1 MRRVCRALA
10 SLAMGVTLAAATTA
24 AAPAMPSTGTQD
36 PHDQLAQREAL
47 YQSELERN
55 LQLRNQRLRES
66 LAERD
71 QLVQRLALGQ
81 SEPEHNLATARAAR
95 VIAAQPAARTDSA
108 ASSPGVDVFA
118 TLLLGLV
125 GACSAVPRPRS
136 AGPPRPADGCIG
148 RLPAPEPVPKV

>member
-1 MRRVCRALA
+1 MARICRALA

-24 AAPAMPSTGTQD
+24 MAPTGTQD
-36 PHDQLAQREAL
+36 PHDQLAQRKAL
-47 YQSELERN
+47 Y
-55 LQLRNQRLRES
+55 
-66 LAERD
+66 
-71 QLVQRLALGQ
+71 Q

-108 ASSPGVDVFA
+108 ASSPGVDLPA
-118 TLLLGLV
+118 TLLVGLV

-136 AGPPRPADGCIG
+136 AGPPRPADGYIG